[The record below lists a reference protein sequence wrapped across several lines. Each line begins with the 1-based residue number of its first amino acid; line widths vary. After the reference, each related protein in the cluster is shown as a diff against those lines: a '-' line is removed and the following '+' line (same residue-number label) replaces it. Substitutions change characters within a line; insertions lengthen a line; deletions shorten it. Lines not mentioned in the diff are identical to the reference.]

1 MELGILF
8 DIDDLGGGFY
18 GFEAWKIFLKHC
30 DPEKLSGCIFYE
42 GDTIDTLEGRA
53 NTFCIAVQSRD
64 PTAVNY
70 LKQTFAGLK
79 EKGLLPPDE
88 RFAEGTV
95 TTMHPL
101 VLKAQVD
108 TEGRFVTESWT
119 KVDEELC
126 EASGWQYAPKK
137 TKPDVVG
144 GPTSVAVPPPP
155 SGPPSGS
162 PPPSLEKEGRRPTK
176 MKLYGPIEGTKK
188 TIENFKKITPLGWAI
203 LAIFMVILFGGFFL
217 LAPYFEIFFWSMDIA
232 SWLGVMI
239 GFFIWYFIV
248 AGMFI
253 VVLKLDKEK
262 LFRKG

>member
-1 MELGILF
+1 M
-8 DIDDLGGGFY
+8 
-18 GFEAWKIFLKHC
+18 
-30 DPEKLSGCIFYE
+30 
-42 GDTIDTLEGRA
+42 
-53 NTFCIAVQSRD
+53 QSSD

-95 TTMHPL
+95 TSMHPL

-119 KVDEELC
+119 RVDEELC
-126 EASGWQYAPKK
+126 EASGWQYAPRKP
-137 TKPDVVG
+137 KPDVVG
-144 GPTSVAVPPPP
+144 EPTSVAA
-155 SGPPSGS
+155 

-188 TIENFKKITPLGWAI
+188 TIENFKKIAPLGWAI
-203 LAIFMVILFGGFFL
+203 WAIFMVILFGGFFW

-248 AGMFI
+248 IGMFI
-253 VVLKLDKEK
+253 VVLKLDKGK

>member
-30 DPEKLSGCIFYE
+30 DPEKLSGCMFYE

-53 NTFCIAVQSRD
+53 NTFCIAVQSSD

-79 EKGLLPPDE
+79 EKGLLPPNE
-88 RFAEGTV
+88 RFVEGTV
-95 TTMHPL
+95 TSMHPL

-119 KVDEELC
+119 RVDEELC
-126 EASGWQYAPKK
+126 EASGWQYAPRKP
-137 TKPDVVG
+137 KPDVVSE
-144 GPTSVAVPPPP
+144 PTSVAAPPPL
-155 SGPPSGS
+155 
-162 PPPSLEKEGRRPTK
+162 LEKEGRRPTK

-188 TIENFKKITPLGWAI
+188 TIENFKKIAPLGWAI
-203 LAIFMVILFGGFFL
+203 WAIFMVILFGGFFL
-217 LAPYFEIFFWSMDIA
+217 ACPIL
-232 SWLGVMI
+232 
-239 GFFIWYFIV
+239 
-248 AGMFI
+248 
-253 VVLKLDKEK
+253 
-262 LFRKG
+262 